1 MRLVAVIA
9 LLSPMGIGADDAR
22 AHLGAGLRMVQ
33 AEDYERAAGEFE
45 QALRL
50 TPGLTEAREQ
60 LGVCYFETRRY
71 DSARDI
77 FSSTIGSGN
86 RNLATYYLA
95 RIDLLENSF
104 DTAIVKL
111 RSLLEPESFRDAPY
125 YLGSAYY
132 KSQRYDQAVAMLERA
147 ARENERDF
155 RAHLMLARAYQR
167 VGRAA
172 DAEKEF
178 RETERL
184 HTYYTDGSVAIGSCR
199 ALLAG
204 GNRNEALR
212 KCVPLLDTDDVDK
225 LAMLGMLFGEAGIDD
240 QAHTAWSRALSLDP
254 ESPEFAYNLAFACFR
269 LHKTSDSA
277 RYAADAVRLRPE
289 FPEANAL
296 YGTVLYMLGR
306 DAEAMAVLTHA
317 HQLLPD
323 DQGVSRL
330 LAREQEITGGTRK

>member
-1 MRLVAVIA
+1 
-9 LLSPMGIGADDAR
+9 
-22 AHLGAGLRMVQ
+22 
-33 AEDYERAAGEFE
+33 
-45 QALRL
+45 
-50 TPGLTEAREQ
+50 
-60 LGVCYFETRRY
+60 
-71 DSARDI
+71 
-77 FSSTIGSGN
+77 
-86 RNLATYYLA
+86 
-95 RIDLLENSF
+95 
-104 DTAIVKL
+104 
-111 RSLLEPESFRDAPY
+111 
-125 YLGSAYY
+125 
-132 KSQRYDQAVAMLERA
+132 
-147 ARENERDF
+147 
-155 RAHLMLARAYQR
+155 MLARAYQH
-167 VGRAA
+167 VGRSA

-178 RETERL
+178 RETQRL
-184 HTYYTDGSVAIGSCR
+184 HTYYTDGSVAIGNCR

-204 GNRNEALR
+204 GNRDEALR

>member
-1 MRLVAVIA
+1 MRLVAVIV
-9 LLSPMGIGADDAR
+9 LLSPVVIRADDAR

-45 QALRL
+45 EALRL
-50 TPGLTEAREQ
+50 DPHLSEASEQ
-60 LGVCYFETRRY
+60 LGICYFETRRY
-71 DSARDI
+71 DAARNI
-77 FSSTIGSGN
+77 FSRVTGSIN
-86 RNLATYYLA
+86 PSLATYYLA
-95 RIDLLENSF
+95 RIDLFENSF
-104 DTAIVKL
+104 ATAIAKL
-111 RSLLEPESFRDAPY
+111 RSLIKPESFRDAPY
-125 YLGSAYY
+125 FLGSAYY
-132 KSQRYDQAVAMLERA
+132 KSQHYDEAVAMLERA
-147 ARENERDF
+147 VRENERDF
-155 RAHLMLARAYQR
+155 RAHLLLARAYQH

-184 HTYYTDGSVAIGSCR
+184 HTYYTDGSVAIGNCR

-204 GNRNEALR
+204 GNRDEALR
-212 KCVPLLDTDDVDK
+212 KCVPLMDTDDVDK
-225 LAMLGMLFGEAGIDD
+225 LAMLGMLFGEAGIDE
-240 QAHTAWSRALSLDP
+240 QSHAAWSRALSLDP

-269 LHKTSDSA
+269 LHKTADSA
-277 RYAADAVRLRPE
+277 RYAANAVRLRPE

-296 YGTVLYMLGR
+296 YGTVLYMLGK

-330 LAREQEITGGTRK
+330 LAREQEIARGARK